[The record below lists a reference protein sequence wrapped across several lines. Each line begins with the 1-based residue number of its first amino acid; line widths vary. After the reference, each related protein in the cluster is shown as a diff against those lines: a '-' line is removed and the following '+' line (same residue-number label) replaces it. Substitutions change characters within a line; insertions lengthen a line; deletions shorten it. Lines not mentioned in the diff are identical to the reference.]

1 MFEVVGE
8 AAAPQMPRTG
18 SFGTG
23 TEKDVIAQ
31 RAERTREA
39 RPVENTADGEKP
51 RVADRRDQTEQTRT
65 RLEEG
70 KIILEKYD
78 GDGKLVKR
86 TPPGYLPFGEIA

>member
-1 MFEVVGE
+1 MFEFVGD
-8 AAAPQMPRTG
+8 AAAPQLPRVG
-18 SFGTG
+18 SLGSG

-39 RPVENTADGEKP
+39 RPVETTGEGDKS
-51 RVADRRDQTEQTRT
+51 RLAGRDDSDEKTRT
-65 RLEEG
+65 RLEG
-70 KIILEKYD
+70 DRIILEKYD